1 MQLVQK
7 KDTGKIYAL
16 KTLRKFDML
25 KHQQLAH
32 VRSER
37 DLLAESE
44 SPWVVNLY
52 CSFQDDTNLYLL
64 MEFLPGGDLMTLLI
78 EEDIMSEEMTKF
90 YVAEIVLA
98 IESVHRIGFAHR
110 DIKPDNILLDAAG
123 HVKLTDFGLSTG
135 FAAAH
140 EAVYYQKMFK
150 YPSSFA
156 RSHTATK
163 NNSDDPKDRKNRRIL
178 VRRSWQDDSF
188 LINFA

>member
-1 MQLVQK
+1 
-7 KDTGKIYAL
+7 
-16 KTLRKFDML
+16 ML
-25 KHQQLAH
+25 KHHQLAH

-52 CSFQDDTNLYLL
+52 CSFQDDANLYLL

-78 EEDIMSEEMTKF
+78 DQDIMSEEMARF

-110 DIKPDNILLDAAG
+110 DIKPDNILLDANG

-156 RSHTATK
+156 RSHTATTTTGSSPS
-163 NNSDDPKDRKNRRIL
+163 SDDPKDRKNRRKL
-178 VRRSWQDDSF
+178 VRKEQLQEMSF
-188 LINFA
+188 YFI

>member
-1 MQLVQK
+1 
-7 KDTGKIYAL
+7 
-16 KTLRKFDML
+16 ML
-25 KHQQLAH
+25 KLHQIAH

-52 CSFQDDTNLYLL
+52 CSFQDAENLYLL
-64 MEFLPGGDLMTLLI
+64 MEYLPGGDLMTRLI
-78 EEDIMSEEMTKF
+78 EYDIFTEEMARF

-110 DIKPDNILLDAAG
+110 DIKPDNILLDAGG

-135 FAAAH
+135 FSAAH
-140 EAVYYQKMFK
+140 EAVYYQKMFN

-156 RSHTATK
+156 RSHTAIK
-163 NNSDDPKDRKNRRIL
+163 NSSNFDPKDRKNRRIL
-178 VRRSWQDDSF
+178 VS
-188 LINFA
+188 